1 MDAADGLETIRG
13 AALQAVV
20 DALRAGFSVDRC
32 TLRLEGPDQAYDVAY
47 EARLPHARTL
57 IADTEISLK
66 GQPVVVALTS
76 GEPQVV
82 QHDSAAA
89 SDDPAFHRMLASY
102 GGMGAQ
108 IVTAVRV
115 DGALLGIISLHHLG
129 GPRTWSDEE
138 IALASDAAALVGRIL
153 RDAAA

>member
-1 MDAADGLETIRG
+1 
-13 AALQAVV
+13 
-20 DALRAGFSVDRC
+20 
-32 TLRLEGPDQAYDVAY
+32 
-47 EARLPHARTL
+47 L
-57 IADTEISLK
+57 IADTEVSLK

-89 SDDPAFHRMLASY
+89 SDDPAFQRMLSSY

-129 GPRTWSDEE
+129 GTRTWSDAE
-138 IALASDAAALVGRIL
+138 IALASDAAALVARML
-153 RDAAA
+153 LDAAA